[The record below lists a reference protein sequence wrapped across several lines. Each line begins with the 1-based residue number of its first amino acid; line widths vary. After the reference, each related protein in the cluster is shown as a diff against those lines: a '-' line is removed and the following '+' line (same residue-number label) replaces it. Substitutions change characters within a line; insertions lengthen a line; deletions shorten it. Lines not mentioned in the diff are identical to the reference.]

1 MEIHIPDSVRLTG
14 QAVLTDIRLYHEDK
28 GTAGTAKLRVERV
41 AVEIEPPVLGDAGDD
56 FSRLKEALASKM
68 GIRQD
73 SIRIEY
79 DCLQTL
85 PHKIREKGFALP
97 VTLIHEG
104 RGATILSLADSPL
117 YGLAV
122 DIGTTTIVMALCDL
136 ETGFVLDTV
145 GMPNPQ
151 GEYGAD
157 VINRI
162 VFTEEYPEGMSL
174 MRGAVI
180 HALTESIR
188 TLAGRVN
195 IDPADIPVMTVAG
208 NTVMSHFLL
217 GLPCDFLRREPYVP
231 AAREYPALKPS
242 DLGLPIMP
250 WGRVIV
256 LPGVSSYVGGDI
268 VAGVVATGLASLPG
282 LSVLVDVG
290 TNGEIVLAGEGYMV
304 ACSCSA
310 GPAFEGSGIS
320 CGSRAVSGAVDNVY
334 YHKGHMVF
342 DVIGGHRIQPASIC
356 GSGLISMLSAL
367 LQKGAIDR
375 AGRFTTEEKAFALTP
390 EVVITQPDV
399 TNLIR
404 SKAAIYAGMRVL
416 ANRMEIKLSDVDRV
430 YIAGGFGRN
439 LNIEYAI
446 SIGML
451 PHLPHDAFAF
461 VGNSALA
468 GALMVLNDRTIDTV
482 ETAASI
488 LNLELSADNMFMD
501 EFIKASFLP
510 HTEELF

>member
-1 MEIHIPDSVRLTG
+1 
-14 QAVLTDIRLYHEDK
+14 
-28 GTAGTAKLRVERV
+28 
-41 AVEIEPPVLGDAGDD
+41 
-56 FSRLKEALASKM
+56 
-68 GIRQD
+68 
-73 SIRIEY
+73 
-79 DCLQTL
+79 
-85 PHKIREKGFALP
+85 
-97 VTLIHEG
+97 
-104 RGATILSLADSPL
+104 
-117 YGLAV
+117 
-122 DIGTTTIVMALCDL
+122 MALCDI

-145 GMPNPQ
+145 GISNPQ

-162 VFTEEYPEGMSL
+162 VYTEERPEGMSL

-180 HALTESIR
+180 HALSESVR
-188 TLAGRVN
+188 MLAGRVN

-217 GLPCDFLRREPYVP
+217 GLTCDYLRREPYVP
-231 AAREYPALKPS
+231 AAREYPVLKPS
-242 DLGLPIMP
+242 DLGFPIMP
-250 WGRVIV
+250 WGRVYV

-282 LSVLVDVG
+282 INILVDVG

-334 YHKGHMVF
+334 YHKGHMVY
-342 DVIGGHRIQPASIC
+342 DVIGGHKIKPASIC

-367 LQKGAIDR
+367 LRKGAIDR
-375 AGRFTTEEKAFALTP
+375 AGRFTTEEKFFALTP

-404 SKAAIYAGMRVL
+404 SKAAIFAGMRVL
-416 ANRMEIKLSDVDRV
+416 ANRMEIKLSDVDKV

-439 LNIEYAI
+439 LNTEYAMD
-446 SIGML
+446 IGML
-451 PHLPHDAFAF
+451 PPLPRDAFTF
-461 VGNSALA
+461 VGNSSLA

-482 ETAASI
+482 ETAASV

-501 EFIKASFLP
+501 EFIKACFLP
-510 HTEELF
+510 HTEMLF